1 MTVNREPAYHRDPR
15 RTELDTEVV
24 ASGEDGGRPWVV
36 LGDTILYPEGGG
48 QPADRG
54 TIQDIEVVDVQKA
67 DQQIRHYLS
76 EPLARGPV
84 HLVLDWPRRWD
95 HMQQHTAQHVLTAV
109 ALRDFAWRTTAF
121 HLGPETSDIELD
133 VPRLERAD
141 LDRLED
147 AVDAEIRAARPV
159 SSMSAEIDDFERLGV
174 RSRRLPDG
182 FSGSVR
188 LVNIEGLDL
197 NTCGG
202 THLDST
208 AEIGALCL
216 LGTEPMRG
224 GTRVFFVAG
233 DRVRRRMARH
243 EERNAALRAL
253 LDTGDDDLAEVVA
266 LRLDREKALARSNRL
281 LSSELAETAA
291 ASLAAG
297 SDQVVDK
304 HWPDRDMAFLQQVG
318 RKLAAA
324 NPRVRALITAAGD
337 GEVFMVV
344 AGAESGLDLA
354 AAGGAIAELLDGR
367 GGGRGEIYQGKG
379 GSLARR
385 AEALEVLKSG

>member
-1 MTVNREPAYHRDPR
+1 
-15 RTELDTEVV
+15 
-24 ASGEDGGRPWVV
+24 
-36 LGDTILYPEGGG
+36 
-48 QPADRG
+48 
-54 TIQDIEVVDVQKA
+54 
-67 DQQIRHYLS
+67 
-76 EPLARGPV
+76 
-84 HLVLDWPRRWD
+84 
-95 HMQQHTAQHVLTAV
+95 
-109 ALRDFAWRTTAF
+109 
-121 HLGPETSDIELD
+121 

-141 LDRLED
+141 LDRLEE
-147 AVDAEIRAARPV
+147 AVDAEIRSARPV

-202 THLDST
+202 THVDSS

-266 LRLDREKALARSNRL
+266 LRLERERTLARSNRL

-291 ASLAAG
+291 LSLAAATVP
-297 SDQVVDK
+297 VVEK
-304 HWPDRDMAFLQQVG
+304 HWPDRDMSFLQQVG

-324 NPRVRALITAAGD
+324 NPRVRALFTAAGD
-337 GEVFMVV
+337 GEVFMVI

-354 AAGGAIAELLDGR
+354 AVGGTVAELLDGR
-367 GGGRGEIYQGKG
+367 GGGRGEIYQGKA
-379 GSLARR
+379 GSLAKRS
-385 AEALEVLKSG
+385 EAIEILRSG